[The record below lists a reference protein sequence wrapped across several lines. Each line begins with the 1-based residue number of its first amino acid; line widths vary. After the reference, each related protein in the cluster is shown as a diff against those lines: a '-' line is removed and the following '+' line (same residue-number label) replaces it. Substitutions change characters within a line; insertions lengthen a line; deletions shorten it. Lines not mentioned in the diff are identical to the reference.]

1 MLKVYSTE
9 GENSVLP
16 LKTAF
21 TYSDLTCDNHEKYG
35 SEGLFG
41 EHTYVLLCMQVCVF
55 PHGTVQVHTSES
67 QIIIQNLKECLL
79 WFKGGKKKKGLSRLS
94 FPWKRTYEK
103 YNQEIKEREFPLWL
117 SG

>member
-79 WFKGGKKKKGLSRLS
+79 WFKGGKKKKD
-94 FPWKRTYEK
+94 FPGCPFPGKGHMKNT
-103 YNQEIKEREFPLWL
+103 IKK
-117 SG
+117 